1 MAKIFITQF
10 DVDRLKAI
18 LEKKL
23 RLDDYDQA
31 LLAELNQ
38 AEIVEPSKIPSDVVT
53 MNSKVRLKEDSGNVS
68 EYTLVFPED
77 ADFEQD
83 KISVLSPVG
92 CSIIGYKVGST
103 ISIPSP
109 KGETKAIV
117 EEILYQPE
125 RSGDMD
131 V

>member
-53 MNSKVRLKEDSGNVS
+53 MKSNVRLKEDSGNVS
-68 EYTLVFPED
+68 EYLCSFSSGVFD
-77 ADFEQD
+77 HRIQSWQYNLDSLA
-83 KISVLSPVG
+83 K
-92 CSIIGYKVGST
+92 
-103 ISIPSP
+103 
-109 KGETKAIV
+109 
-117 EEILYQPE
+117 
-125 RSGDMD
+125 R
-131 V
+131 

>member
-1 MAKIFITQF
+1 
-10 DVDRLKAI
+10 
-18 LEKKL
+18 
-23 RLDDYDQA
+23 
-31 LLAELNQ
+31 
-38 AEIVEPSKIPSDVVT
+38 